1 MTLQQLSSKKYPDKG
16 TGLQR
21 IAYEDGVNDVLEV
34 LRKSGRFNKED
45 YVRIV
50 DELHENR
57 TKELME
63 NKYLRLSLGII
74 SIVVSVF
81 IGVWSL
87 ASYWDIFLIKEANP
101 VNLALLLTGTVAI
114 AIFFIFLVIS
124 AYFYFF
130 DN

>member
-1 MTLQQLSSKKYPDKG
+1 MFASWTSY
-16 TGLQR
+16 T
-21 IAYEDGVNDVLEV
+21 
-34 LRKSGRFNKED
+34 
-45 YVRIV
+45 
-50 DELHENR
+50 ENR